1 MRWQRSFDYLFKMST
16 EGKGQEEESTLKM
29 STEEEGRGKDSAR
42 IKLIKENAGNAAFVT
57 GIFTLIAA
65 VAAGIFALI
74 AAVAA
79 GIFSG
84 LEKNE
89 TGRQTLELER
99 TKFEFDL
106 ISDILSEK
114 DFSQEDSS
122 KSLLFLVEIG
132 IVKILDAEVLASRAK
147 NENLPTLPA
156 PQRVG
161 NSLTSSADLSE
172 VQAYI
177 GRCSKGPLSLFRPR
191 GRSIDI

>member
-57 GIFTLIAA
+57 GIFT
-65 VAAGIFALI
+65 LI